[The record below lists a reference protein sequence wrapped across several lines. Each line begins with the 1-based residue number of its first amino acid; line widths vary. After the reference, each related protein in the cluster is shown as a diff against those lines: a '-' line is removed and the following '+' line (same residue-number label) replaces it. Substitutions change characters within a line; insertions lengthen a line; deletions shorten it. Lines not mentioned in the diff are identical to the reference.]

1 MGFNVERMRN
11 EFDTPNQTGGAFN
24 FGTLANFLRNVP
36 SRFGAL
42 YPTSDTTRDMSE
54 TLIGGYLQDDFRL
67 ANTLTLNLG
76 LRYEMMT
83 IPTEANGEV
92 ALLKGL
98 TDPEVTVGGKIHDS
112 NPTLR
117 NFAPRVGFAWD
128 PFGTRKMAI
137 RGGVGVF
144 DVLPFLYLYETPLN
158 RSTPLFLQGNSTNPP
173 AGSFPSGAYALLSVQ
188 NLRTAWVDPNP
199 PRAYRTQWNVDVQR
213 QFGAWTADVGYVGA
227 RGTNLPLV
235 ERNMNTVM
243 PERIGD
249 RWVYPSRAT
258 STVLNPNFSAINT
271 TVTWNA
277 DPNYHGLQTVL
288 KRNLRN
294 GLQGQAAYTWSKSI
308 DTGSSISSVSSGTGY
323 ESSFAVATPLLPE
336 LARGPSNYDV
346 RHNFVGSVVWEIPSP
361 ELANRLRRQRGAGLA
376 DLGCLPRAER
386 LPVHAGAERRSR
398 RVESRHD
405 REQPRP
411 GARPAERPWLRHA
424 DQPGQSDQLHQ
435 DRVLRVPGRRRPRHP
450 GSQPADLTRSRRA
463 GPRVDQDAEVRR
475 HHGADPH
482 RDVQRAQSRQLQ
494 HAGDDHLRRPRQRDR
509 QRRRDHHDAHVGAAD
524 AARREAALV
533 IARRARRRCS
543 ADRVSEGEVFT

>member
-1 MGFNVERMRN
+1 
-11 EFDTPNQTGGAFN
+11 
-24 FGTLANFLRNVP
+24 
-36 SRFGAL
+36 
-42 YPTSDTTRDMSE
+42 MSE
-54 TLIGGYLQDDFRL
+54 TLLGGYLQDDFRL

-83 IPTEANGEV
+83 IPTEADGQV

-98 TDPEVTVGGKIHDS
+98 TDPEVTVGGRF
-112 NPTLR
+112 TTATRRYELR
-117 NFAPRVGFAWD
+117 AARRHRLGSLRHAEDGD
-128 PFGTRKMAI
+128 P
-137 RGGVGVF
+137 GGVGVF

-173 AGSFPSGAYALLSVQ
+173 AGSFPSGAYTLLSVQ

-243 PERIGD
+243 PGAD
-249 RWVYPSRAT
+249 RRPVGLSVARHQHR
-258 STVLNPNFSAINT
+258 LNPNFSAINT

-277 DPNYHGLQTVL
+277 DSNYHGLQTVL

-346 RHNFVGSVVWEIPSP
+346 RHNFVGSVVWTIPS
-361 ELANRLRRQRGAGLA
+361 
-376 DLGCLPRAER
+376 
-386 LPVHAGAERRSR
+386 S
-398 RVESRHD
+398 
-405 REQPRP
+405 
-411 GARPAERPWLRHA
+411 
-424 DQPGQSDQLHQ
+424 
-435 DRVLRVPGRRRPRHP
+435 
-450 GSQPADLTRSRRA
+450 
-463 GPRVDQDAEVRR
+463 
-475 HHGADPH
+475 
-482 RDVQRAQSRQLQ
+482 
-494 HAGDDHLRRPRQRDR
+494 
-509 QRRRDHHDAHVGAAD
+509 
-524 AARREAALV
+524 
-533 IARRARRRCS
+533 
-543 ADRVSEGEVFT
+543 

>member
-1 MGFNVERMRN
+1 
-11 EFDTPNQTGGAFN
+11 
-24 FGTLANFLRNVP
+24 
-36 SRFGAL
+36 
-42 YPTSDTTRDMSE
+42 MSE

-173 AGSFPSGAYALLSVQ
+173 AGSFPSAAYALLSVQ

-277 DPNYHGLQTVL
+277 DSNYHGLQTVL

-361 ELANRLRRQRGAGLA
+361 ELANRFAGS
-376 DLGCLPRAER
+376 
-386 LPVHAGAERRSR
+386 V
-398 RVESRHD
+398 
-405 REQPRP
+405 
-411 GARPAERPWLRHA
+411 
-424 DQPGQSDQLHQ
+424 
-435 DRVLRVPGRRRPRHP
+435 
-450 GSQPADLTRSRRA
+450 
-463 GPRVDQDAEVRR
+463 
-475 HHGADPH
+475 
-482 RDVQRAQSRQLQ
+482 VQGWQISGVYRAQSGYPFTLALNGDRAGSKADTTGSSLGQAPDLLSGPGCDTPINPGNPTNYIRTECFAFPADGVLGTLGRNRLTSPGLAVLDLALTKMQKFGGTTAQIRIEMFNALNRANFSTPATTIFDDRGNVTANVGVITTTRTSARQMQL
-494 HAGDDHLRRPRQRDR
+494 GVKL
-509 QRRRDHHDAHVGAAD
+509 
-524 AARREAALV
+524 LW
-533 IARRARRRCS
+533 
-543 ADRVSEGEVFT
+543 